1 MNNQITVM
9 GMVLQ
14 ASPVGEYDKRIV
26 LLTRERGKIAAFAR
40 GARKPNSTL
49 VSCCQSFVF
58 GTFTLYEGRNSYNV
72 VCAQIENYFE
82 RLQEDWER
90 VCYASYFMEV
100 AEYLTREN
108 VDGSD
113 MLKLLYQSLRVLQKG
128 EMSKKLMQY
137 IFELKILCYDGEMP
151 QMYECISCGR
161 EVEQEPVFFAK
172 RGGICHG
179 DHVGAVSGGEQG
191 ILLKTGTWRAMQYIV
206 SAPVTKVYS
215 FAVSPEVEQQLG
227 QVAEEY
233 VRYQINHEFKS
244 LGMLC

>member
-14 ASPVGEYDKRIV
+14 ASPVGDYDKRIV

-58 GTFTLYEGRNSYNV
+58 GTFTLYEGRSSYNV
-72 VCAQIENYFE
+72 ASAQIENYFE
-82 RLQEDWER
+82 DLQGDWER

-108 VDGSD
+108 VECSD

-128 EMSKKLMQY
+128 EISKKLMQY

-151 QMYECISCGR
+151 QVYECIHCGKA
-161 EVEQEPVFFAK
+161 VEQAPVFFAK
-172 RGGICHG
+172 KGGICHE
-179 DHVGAVSGGEQG
+179 DHAGTVSGEEQG
-191 ILLKTGTWRAMQYIV
+191 IVLKTGTWRAMQYIV
-206 SAPVTKVYS
+206 SAPVTKLYS
-215 FAVSPEVEQQLG
+215 FAVSPEVEEQLG
-227 QVAEEY
+227 QVARRY
-233 VRYQINHEFKS
+233 VRYHMNHEFKS
-244 LGMLC
+244 LGMLL